1 MIRDAEQRIEEAVTK
16 IGPNAKRVLAD
27 IAERLVKGAKEHG
40 DFDTP
45 RDWGRE
51 AYEEDL
57 DGFVYRTLKM
67 MSKEKT

>member
-1 MIRDAEQRIEEAVTK
+1 M
-16 IGPNAKRVLAD
+16 RVLRD
-27 IAERLVKGAKEHG
+27 IALRLVKGAIEHG

-67 MSKEKT
+67 MSKEK